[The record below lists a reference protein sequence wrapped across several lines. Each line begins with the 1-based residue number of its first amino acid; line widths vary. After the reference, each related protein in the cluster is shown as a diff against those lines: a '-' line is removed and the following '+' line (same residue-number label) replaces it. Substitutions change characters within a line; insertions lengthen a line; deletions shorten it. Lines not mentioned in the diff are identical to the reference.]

1 MFKRYVREKKEMEI
15 VGKGIGEIF
24 KQDLFHFRSVTK
36 C

>member
-1 MFKRYVREKKEMEI
+1 MGG
-15 VGKGIGEIF
+15 VGKGTGQVI